1 MKLGSDFF
9 LMLPPLFLMRS
20 APAIFFLCSATF
32 LIMLRPPPIMLEGA
46 FSYAEGALFYA
57 TDVGGYAIGFPPEP
71 LKF

>member
-1 MKLGSDFF
+1 
-9 LMLPPLFLMRS
+9 MRS

-32 LIMLRPPPIMLEGA
+32 LIMLPPPIMLEGA

>member
-1 MKLGSDFF
+1 MQYCNMGSDFF

-32 LIMLRPPPIMLEGA
+32 LFMLSPPLMLEGV
-46 FSYAEGALFYA
+46 FSYAEGAFFMLQMS
-57 TDVGGYAIGFPPEP
+57 GGYPPEP